1 MSPEALT
8 AAPVIL
14 ALVLM
19 RAGLGKLGASDLVV
33 AEEWT
38 RMGVPEA
45 LNRSWLRR
53 FHPWGELLLAVALL
67 FVPGPLSIAAALVAG
82 VLFSVYL
89 ALVVAVRGNPDA
101 TCACFGSAQ
110 TQPITARTVLRNSVL
125 FALAILAVVAALLV
139 GSPIG
144 VVLSSPA
151 FLLWYLALGLAWWTG
166 ILIIEPSAGY
176 SDEPSEGVQPGE
188 AGLGVGN
195 QDRAEEHG
203 AGAASD
209 ELEEDYVRTL
219 TPHAIVFDEEGEE
232 VNIYHASQARAQLLI
247 VLSTTCGYCPPVA
260 AKIPQWQKELP
271 VLDVRRVINTSASV
285 VQERRPE
292 WSAGSW
298 FDANNHFAAMLQ
310 IRAYPAAVLLG
321 TDGMLA
327 GGPVH
332 GAASIEEFVEDIK
345 AQLADE

>member
-1 MSPEALT
+1 MSLEALT
-8 AAPVIL
+8 AAPVMV

-19 RAGLGKLGASDLVV
+19 RAGLGKLGARDLAV

-38 RMGVPEA
+38 RMGVPAA

-53 FHPWGELLLAVALL
+53 FHPWGELLLAAALL
-67 FVPGPLSIAAALVAG
+67 CAPGPLSIAAALIVGA
-82 VLFSVYL
+82 LFAAYL
-89 ALVVAVRGNPDA
+89 ALVVAVLGRPDA
-101 TCACFGSAQ
+101 ACACFGSAQ
-110 TQPITARTVLRNSVL
+110 KQPITGRTVLRNSVL
-125 FALAILAVVAALLV
+125 VVLAILAVVSAILV

-144 VVLSSPA
+144 VFFSSPA
-151 FLLWYLALGLAWWTG
+151 FALWYLALGVAWWTG
-166 ILIIEPSAGY
+166 ILITEPSAG
-176 SDEPSEGVQPGE
+176 SFDEPSEGEKSGE

-195 QDRAEEHG
+195 QDGGEEQV
-203 AGAASD
+203 AGAAED
-209 ELEEDYVRTL
+209 DMEEDYVRTL
-219 TPHAIVFDEEGEE
+219 TPHAIVFDDEGEE

-260 AKIPQWQKELP
+260 AKVPQWQKELP

-310 IRAYPAAVLLG
+310 IKAYPAAVLLG

-327 GGPVH
+327 GGPIH